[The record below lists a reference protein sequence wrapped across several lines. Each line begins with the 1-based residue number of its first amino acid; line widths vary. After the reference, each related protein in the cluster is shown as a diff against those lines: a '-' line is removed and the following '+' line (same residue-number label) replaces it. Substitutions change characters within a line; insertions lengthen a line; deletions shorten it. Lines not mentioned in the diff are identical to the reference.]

1 MKDIFTTNF
10 SVNPLSFKCY
20 DLKLMSLIQFFGCP
34 IISKLFTFLHTFL
47 LFHSLLYFQETLN
60 RQEEERA
67 NTEKQRMRRL
77 MVQGIVKPEDI
88 EDSAL
93 YKERRSSKSSNR
105 LSSRVTERTPVNK
118 RRRVYSHSLL

>member
-34 IISKLFTFLHTFL
+34 IISKRQCLHTFL
-47 LFHSLLYFQETLN
+47 FFHSLLYFQETLN

-118 RRRVYSHSLL
+118 RRRVYNHSLL